1 MCTHSWGGLYFVT
14 RVFQG
19 SNSGCQVWWQV
30 TLPTQSSHSAFKS
43 RARGSQGQKYIRDN
57 LFTEAELLVNPF
69 TAPEK
74 CITILRLAFT
84 RANIY
89 STGWIPLIPNTCN
102 QECFPFQI
110 RFSNICA
117 CTHTKYLWD
126 GTWTMYVFM
135 DVGWWLNR
143 YNALGSL
150 LLPVSATC
158 KTRGQEW
165 TCYISYL
172 EDHTFTQGC
181 SAYRYAIL
189 EHPGHL
195 GHDSTALCAFQ
206 SLNFQPRVFF

>member
-30 TLPTQSSHSAFKS
+30 SLPTQSSHSAFKS

-117 CTHTKYLWD
+117 CTHK
-126 GTWTMYVFM
+126 VF
-135 DVGWWLNR
+135 VRRNLNH
-143 YNALGSL
+143 
-150 LLPVSATC
+150 VSFYG
-158 KTRGQEW
+158 RGLMVKQIQ
-165 TCYISYL
+165 CFGFLAAASKCNL
-172 EDHTFTQGC
+172 
-181 SAYRYAIL
+181 
-189 EHPGHL
+189 
-195 GHDSTALCAFQ
+195 
-206 SLNFQPRVFF
+206 